1 MSTYTARYERDERG
15 YWIADVVGIS
25 GCHTQGRSIAQ
36 ARTRIREALGLFVED
51 AEEAELIDDVQLP
64 ERMQHVVAV
73 FIEEKTRAATQT
85 AACQAAGLE
94 LVRILGGEA
103 KLSMRDV
110 GELVGLSHQR
120 VQQLAQKANDEREDR
135 ARQRRRAERVSAG

>member
-15 YWIADVVGIS
+15 FWIADVVGIS

-64 ERMQHVVAV
+64 ERMQGVVAV
-73 FIEEKTRAATQT
+73 FIEEKTRAATQM
-85 AACQAAGLE
+85 AACQAAGIE

-120 VQQLAQKANDEREDR
+120 VQQLAQKSNEREDR
-135 ARQRRRAERVSAG
+135 ARQRRRSERVPPG

>member
-1 MSTYTARYERDERG
+1 MVEGMSTYTVRYERDERG
-15 YWIADVVGIS
+15 WWVAEVVGVA

-36 ARTRIREALGLFVED
+36 ARDRIREALGLFVED
-51 AEEAELIDDVQLP
+51 AEKAALIDDISLP

-73 FIEEKTRAATQT
+73 FIQEKTKAAAQI
-85 AACQAAGLE
+85 AACQAAGRE
-94 LVRILGGEA
+94 LVSILGGEA

-120 VQQLAQKANDEREDR
+120 IQQLVRKANEERLDPR
-135 ARQRRRAERVSAG
+135 LQRVAAG